1 MANRVNWG
9 VLSTAKIGREKVLP
23 AMYVLRDVCDRI
35 EMAVGNAYWPLP
47 KYREMLFCY

>member
-1 MANRVNWG
+1 MHDR
-9 VLSTAKIGREKVLP
+9 LEPRAKALAEKVLP
-23 AMYVLRDVCDRI
+23 AMYNLRDTCDRI